1 MDEYEA
7 MVLIFGIAIICL
19 TALAVAYWYI
29 MHQDSTVLTTV
40 SAAIGGI
47 VGYLYKLLKDKIKS
61 R

>member
-7 MVLIFGIAIICL
+7 MVLVFLTAIICL
-19 TALAVAYWYI
+19 SAMAIAYWLI

-47 VGYLYKLLKDKIKS
+47 AGYLYKLLKDRLSK